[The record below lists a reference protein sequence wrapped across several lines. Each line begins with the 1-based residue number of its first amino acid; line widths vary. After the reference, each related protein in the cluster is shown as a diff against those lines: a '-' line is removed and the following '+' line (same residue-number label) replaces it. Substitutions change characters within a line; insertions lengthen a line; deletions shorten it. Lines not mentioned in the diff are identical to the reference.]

1 MSNARIASPAS
12 RPGSMTVALAIAAAL
27 GLSSTVACT
36 QAAGVK
42 AMMTFKQA
50 NQAYQTGD
58 YKRATQLY
66 EETIQNDPD
75 LAQVYFYLGNS
86 YDNLYKPG
94 VTGDAANDALLANA
108 VENYQLAA
116 EKLSVDIPED
126 AKLKKLSL
134 EYLVAGYGRDKLND
148 PAKAEPV
155 IQRIIQL
162 DPGDPVNYF
171 VLAKLYE
178 DAGVYEEAEKILL
191 LARQAKPSDSAVYMQ
206 LAGFYNRQGQFDKTM
221 EALIGRSEKE
231 PNNPEAYYTIATYYW
246 DEAYRD
252 IRLNDAEKVDFVS
265 KGMEAIERALQIKP
279 DYVEAMVYK
288 GLLIRLQANLEKDH
302 TKAMALVQQAE
313 EISIKA
319 NELRKEKAAGVGN

>member
-12 RPGSMTVALAIAAAL
+12 RLGTLTVALAIVAAL
-27 GLSSTVACT
+27 GLSSACT
-36 QAAGVK
+36 QAASVK

-58 YKRATQLY
+58 YKRAVELY
-66 EETIQNDPD
+66 EQTIQNDPD
-75 LAQVYFYLGNS
+75 MAQVYFFLGNS

-94 VTGDAANDALLANA
+94 VTGDAANDATLNNA
-108 VENYQLAA
+108 VKNYQIAA
-116 EKLSVDIPED
+116 EKLKADDPAE

-178 DAGVYEEAEKILL
+178 DAGIYDEAEKVLL
-191 LARQAKPSDSAVYMQ
+191 LAKQAKPNDSAVYMQ
-206 LAGFYNRQGQFDKTM
+206 LAGFYNRQGQFDKTI
-221 EALIGRSEKE
+221 EALIARSQIE
-231 PNNPEAYYTIATYYW
+231 PNNPEAFYTIATYYW

-252 IRLNDAEKVDFVS
+252 IRLKDDEKLAYVA
-265 KGMEAIERALQIKP
+265 KGMEAVEKALQIKP
-279 DYVEAMVYK
+279 DYVEAIVYK
-288 GLLIRLQANLEKDH
+288 GLLLRLQANLEKDS
-302 TKAMALVQQAE
+302 TKAQALLKQAE
-313 EISIKA
+313 ELSVKA
-319 NELRKEKAAGVGN
+319 NELRKAKAAGVSE